1 MGENAPKRSFDSI
14 SKEWVLLAGVMFVLP
29 VYFLVSHFT
38 DDGKALV
45 ASVSAAMI
53 VLVARY
59 FWDLRKHVWFWVT
72 IAFIVFLHVLVV
84 LFLRPPAKQWDY
96 VHWNRVQILPY
107 GLLDFAIV
115 YGIIRLVENVA
126 KRSS

>member
-1 MGENAPKRSFDSI
+1 MGENGPKRSFESI
-14 SKEWVLLAGVMFVLP
+14 SNEWVLLAGVICMVP

-45 ASVSAAMI
+45 ASVSAVMI
-53 VLVARY
+53 VLATRY

-72 IAFIVFLHVLVV
+72 IAFIVFLHVLLV
-84 LFLRPPAKQWDY
+84 LFLPPPAKQWNY
-96 VHWNRVQILPY
+96 VHWNWVQMSPF
-107 GLLDFAIV
+107 GLLDLAIV
-115 YGIIRLVENVA
+115 YGVIRLVENVA